1 MTKKPYHVKID
12 FRWQFNRKIV
22 LFVLLMFPCLVSLGF
37 WQLSRAE
44 EKRLIK
50 ELYSQN
56 QVAPEASI
64 EDLGEDKNMQYRKV
78 EFSGV
83 LSRDKRIFLDNKVR
97 LSRPGYEVFEELTP
111 AGIDISILVNRGWV
125 PASLDRSVL
134 PTLKDIEGK
143 VVIKGSL
150 YRTLAG
156 GLQLDDGIEVPVE
169 WPVRVGWITAER
181 AQVLYQKPFYP
192 YQVRLDRGSP
202 GALETGWP
210 VVSINPEKHIAY
222 SVQWFLM
229 SGVLIL
235 MGIAANSNLIEWL
248 QEIFRSFRHD

>member
-1 MTKKPYHVKID
+1 VI
-12 FRWQFNRKIV
+12 
-22 LFVLLMFPCLVSLGF
+22 
-37 WQLSRAE
+37 
-44 EKRLIK
+44 
-50 ELYSQN
+50 
-56 QVAPEASI
+56 
-64 EDLGEDKNMQYRKV
+64 
-78 EFSGV
+78 
-83 LSRDKRIFLDNKVR
+83 
-97 LSRPGYEVFEELTP
+97 
-111 AGIDISILVNRGWV
+111 
-125 PASLDRSVL
+125 
-134 PTLKDIEGK
+134 
-143 VVIKGSL
+143 IKGSL

-181 AQVLYQKPFYP
+181 AQVLYQKPFYS
-192 YQVRLDRGSP
+192 YQVRLDSGSP